1 MFCPFHG
8 QKLTSASQSL
18 CILNCYL
25 LGRGKAILGTSMKQ
39 TSGSCLLFSSSSPS
53 IWALKLAHSYFW
65 KALWIEPLKNTT
77 HSPITVTDPLY
88 PQGKRLR
95 EVTCQGNSL
104 HVTSGFICWAWTNE
118 HMTYV
123 VILFIKQTHKAG
135 CSSCWLLGC
144 PPLLYC
150 LAICGSAHCSSS
162 SPSCLFCL
170 SSFSTY
176 FLHS

>member
-39 TSGSCLLFSSSSPS
+39 ASGSCLLFSSSSPS

-104 HVTSGFICWAWTNE
+104 HVTSGFTMLSMNQWAYDLCCNPL
-118 HMTYV
+118 YQANAQGRV
-123 VILFIKQTHKAG
+123 LILLT
-135 CSSCWLLGC
+135 
-144 PPLLYC
+144 PRM
-150 LAICGSAHCSSS
+150 SSS
-162 SPSCLFCL
+162 FVLPCHLWECTL
-170 SSFSTY
+170 QLIFSIVSLLPE
-176 FLHS
+176 FL